1 MPTITCHFEITVK
14 ITGTPTPAAL
24 ERLGPVVEKA
34 LAARLRLARAKVAEA
49 GYPDIV
55 PAEAVDRS
63 RAAP

>member
-1 MPTITCHFEITVK
+1 MRKITCYFEITVR

-34 LAARLRLARAKVAEA
+34 LAARLRMARAVVAEA
-49 GYPDIV
+49 GYPDVV
-55 PAEAVDRS
+55 PVEAVDRS